1 MVEIGYR
8 GPKAVRGLHP
18 SGFEEVM
25 VYNADALNDID
36 PKVQAVR
43 IGGTVGVK
51 KRLVIEARAAELGI
65 RVLNK
70 MQRKV

>member
-1 MVEIGYR
+1 MVDIGYR
-8 GPKAVRGLHP
+8 GPAAVRNLHP

-25 VYNADALNDID
+25 VYNADSLDKID
-36 PKVQAVR
+36 PKAQAIR

-70 MQRKV
+70 LQRKV